1 MTNSSERT
9 KLVVVFPAYNKA
21 TSIRASLQCIA
32 DQTFREFEAIILE
45 NQSTDGTL
53 EEAEAFCKIDS
64 RFHIVRNE
72 THLAALDTF
81 AKAIQIG
88 AQQGEYFCLRAC
100 DDLSSLDFLEQL
112 VRALDE
118 NPEKLV
124 AACPT
129 KLVGDIIRLKTP
141 NPNTFNFVAN
151 YCAGRVPRNL
161 NFPAE
166 WLYAMFRPSAAD
178 MMLAR
183 WQEYAN
189 PWCQASFIMS
199 EFVVCDL
206 IQYVEEPTFDFIEGS
221 GSIKIYAAHGF
232 KEKLRHR
239 MNYTLGCY
247 RLHKK
252 LPSVG
257 IATRLRFLRMCW
269 NDSRRKTQFKL
280 FGML

>member
-1 MTNSSERT
+1 MSKSSDRC

-21 TSIRASLQCIA
+21 KSIRESLQCIA
-32 DQTFREFEAIILE
+32 DQTFRDFEAIILE

-53 EEAEAFCKIDS
+53 EEAEAFCEKDS
-64 RFHIVRNE
+64 RFRIVRNE

-81 AKAIQIG
+81 AKAIRIG
-88 AQQGEYFCLRAC
+88 SKRGEYFCLRAC

-118 NPEKLV
+118 NPKKLV

-129 KLVGDIIRLKTP
+129 RLVGNKIRLKTP

-166 WLYAMFRPSAAD
+166 WLYGVFRASAAEL
-178 MMLAR
+178 MLSR
-183 WQEYAN
+183 WEEYAN
-189 PWCQASFIMS
+189 PWCQASFIIS
-199 EFVVCDL
+199 EFVVRDL
-206 IQYVEEPTFDFIEGS
+206 VQYIEGPTFDFVEGS
-221 GSIKIYAAHGF
+221 GSIRTYAAHGF
-232 KEKLRHR
+232 SEKLRHR
-239 MNYTLGCY
+239 MSYTLGCY
-247 RLHKK
+247 RLYKK

-257 IATRLRFLRMCW
+257 MSTKLRFLRMCW

-280 FGML
+280 LGIL